1 MADKG
6 GRGLRNLRRDAW
18 FRWREWELEDVSSG
32 SREEFAFHERDFRGL
47 LLERERR
54 FVFFFFFCGTKFE
67 ECFLRDFNIFCLSY
81 IIFNWKRILYISQIL
96 HL

>member
-47 LLERERR
+47 LLERETFRI
-54 FVFFFFFCGTKFE
+54 FFFSFVE
-67 ECFLRDFNIFCLSY
+67 RDLGNVF
-81 IIFNWKRILYISQIL
+81 
-96 HL
+96 

>member
-47 LLERERR
+47 LLERETFRI
-54 FVFFFFFCGTKFE
+54 FFFFLLWNEIWGMFF
-67 ECFLRDFNIFCLSY
+67 
-81 IIFNWKRILYISQIL
+81 KRF
-96 HL
+96 